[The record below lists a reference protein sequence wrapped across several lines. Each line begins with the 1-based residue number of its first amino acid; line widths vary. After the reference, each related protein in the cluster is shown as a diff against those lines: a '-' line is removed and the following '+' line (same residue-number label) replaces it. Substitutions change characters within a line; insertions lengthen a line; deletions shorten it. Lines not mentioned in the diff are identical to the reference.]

1 MKLPII
7 FDVLWSLY
15 ELLFAMTYYRSRN
28 DLQNL
33 PKYRDPTL
41 TCQFYSCSTICLK
54 CCNINTRMYISLIA
68 CNVEINCLHY
78 HRYSLAMLHSFD
90 WNVICICLPCHMHL
104 LALLHTFV
112 WLKFHYSVWL
122 PKLLETQMALLCS
135 VTYGV
140 NVHLREK
147 LQQRLF
153 FICWVSD
160 LLKICSVLFAVS

>member
-1 MKLPII
+1 MRLPII

-28 DLQNL
+28 LQNL
-33 PKYRDPTL
+33 HKYRDPTF
-41 TCQFYSCSTICLK
+41 TCRSYSCSTICLK
-54 CCNINTRMYISLIA
+54 KVVILTLTYVISLIA

-78 HRYSLAMLHSFD
+78 NTYSLAMLHSFNC
-90 WNVICICLPCHMHL
+90 NVVCICLSCHMHSV
-104 LALLHTFV
+104 ALLHTSV
-112 WLKFHYSVWL
+112 WLKLLYSVWL
-122 PKLLETQMALLCS
+122 PKLLETLMALLCS

-153 FICWVSD
+153 FIC
-160 LLKICSVLFAVS
+160 